1 MTDEKIRSSKM
12 EFKTPTLEDKEE
24 LDYYLTQ
31 DSTRSCDFSTAN
43 IILWNQ
49 FYDMT
54 YAIIDGLFVAHT
66 EEEGGSFSFPMGRG
80 DKKKALECLMEECKK
95 QGIPFVLHGV
105 THEMEEEFL
114 KMFGE
119 IYEIEYDRDEADYIY
134 EREKLATLSG
144 KKLHGKRNHIHR
156 FEDNHQWSYEKLSD
170 ENQLETLAMLM
181 EWKLANCDPQDLEKH
196 EEICVSKNSLI
207 YYKELGLVG
216 GVLRADGRIVAFSI
230 GEPALNPDTF
240 VVHIEKAF
248 PEIQGAYPMINQQ
261 FVLHEM
267 EGFRYVN
274 REEDLGEEG
283 LRRAKMSY
291 RPVFMEEKGFL
302 RLKSEVKN

>member
-1 MTDEKIRSSKM
+1 M

-31 DSTRSCDFSTAN
+31 DSTRSCDFNTAN
-43 IILWNQ
+43 VILWNR

-66 EEEGGSFSFPMGRG
+66 EEEGGSFSFPMGKG
-80 DKKKALECLMEECKK
+80 DKKKVLECLMKECKK
-95 QGIPFVLHGV
+95 QGVPFVLHGV

-134 EREKLATLSG
+134 DREKLATLSG

-216 GVLRADGRIVAFSI
+216 GVLRADGKIVAFSI

>member
-1 MTDEKIRSSKM
+1 M
-12 EFKTPTLEDKEE
+12 EFKTPTLDDKEE
-24 LDYYLTQ
+24 LDYYLK
-31 DSTRSCDFSTAN
+31 DSTRSCDFNTAN

-49 FYDMT
+49 FYAMK
-54 YAIIDGLFVAHT
+54 YAIIEDLFVAYT
-66 EEEGGSFSFPMGRG
+66 DEEGGSFSFPMGKG
-80 DKKKALECLMEECKK
+80 DKKKVLELLMKECKE
-95 QGIPFVLHGV
+95 QGKPFVLHGV
-105 THEMEEEFL
+105 THEMEEEFQ
-114 KMFGE
+114 KMFGD
-119 IYEIEYDRDEADYIY
+119 IYEIEYDRDEADYVY

-144 KKLHGKRNHIHR
+144 KKLHGKRNHINR
-156 FEDNHQWSYEKLSD
+156 FRENHDWSYEKLSD

-181 EWKLANCDPQDLEKH
+181 EWKLSNCDPEDLDKH

-216 GVLRADGRIVAFSI
+216 GVLRADGKIVGFSI

-267 EGFRYVN
+267 EGFQYVN

-283 LRRAKMSY
+283 LRKAKMSY
-291 RPVFMEEKGFL
+291 RPAFMVEKGFL